1 MRSNTPERAA
11 AELAEREAEIL
22 AGGAIVGVPIATE
35 RQPGDE
41 PAIDLSNLM
50 ERPEVKAAIAA
61 AASAAAAAAVASM
74 LAKMQDERGGAVA
87 TPNIGTDRAFV
98 ESLALSINELID
110 QGRPGAKRTVAPA
123 VMAQRGRARER
134 MVELLLNARARGI
147 LPEYHLTGAC
157 YLSETWIK
165 PTWVAND
172 HVERQ
177 RRVKWPGVP
186 NQAMR
191 PENGIAREVYAAFC
205 ESIGA
210 SATPAARDPLVK
222 GFEVIGKDGTR
233 PEMGAGQA
241 ASGFGAIELGD
252 HRPADALQ
260 QPIHILGT
268 IAEPARPTTYNNG

>member
-11 AELAEREAEIL
+11 AELAEREAALL
-22 AGGAIVGVPIATE
+22 AGGATVAAA
-35 RQPGDE
+35 QFDE
-41 PAIDLSNLM
+41 PPALDLSNLM

-61 AASAAAAAAVASM
+61 AASAAAGAAVAAM
-74 LAKMQDERGGAVA
+74 LAKLADERGEPAA
-87 TPNIGTDRAFV
+87 QIPNPSGDRAFV

-123 VMAQRGRARER
+123 VLAMRLRARER

-147 LPEYHLTGAC
+147 VPEYHLTAAV

-172 HVERQ
+172 HVERS

-191 PENGIAREVYAAFC
+191 PENEMAREVYRLFC

-210 SATPAARDPLVK
+210 SVTPAAKDPLVA
-222 GFEVIGKDGTR
+222 GFEVIGKDGNR
-233 PEMGAGQA
+233 PETGAGQGA
-241 ASGFGAIELGD
+241 GSHGAIELGELY
-252 HRPADALQ
+252 PVDALQ
-260 QPIHILGT
+260 KPIHILGT
-268 IAEPARPTTYNNG
+268 IADPARPTTYNG